1 MTVNEEKKTPGVPS
15 DDDLL
20 LDISTKAEA
29 ACRFAVD
36 DETYSLRSL
45 AHLNKKEEAKVRWLL
60 KREELLI
67 NRFNSLNPDEDERGE
82 ELADKIRDV
91 RVDVICMMTDCPNKV
106 VQKLGI
112 VAQMTILKRIGRDLV
127 V

>member
-1 MTVNEEKKTPGVPS
+1 MVTQDKKKIPDDNE
-15 DDDLL
+15 LL
-20 LDISTKAEA
+20 LDISTQVEP

-36 DETYSLRSL
+36 DETYTLRSL
-45 AHLNKKEEAKVRWLL
+45 AHLNKKEEARVRWLL
-60 KREELLI
+60 KREELFI
-67 NRFNSLNPDEDERGE
+67 NRFNALNPDEDERGE

-91 RVDVICMMTDCPNKV
+91 RIEVICTMTDCPRKV
-106 VQKLGI
+106 VEKLGI